1 MATHVE
7 DSVDPVRDLEIIRD
21 ELRLKARRR
30 GMQREDA
37 ERGCR
42 ERMQSIAKR
51 CRAMQSDVERC
62 RAMMQRGDAER

>member
-1 MATHVE
+1 MRTFEETADGDMATHVE

-42 ERMQSIAKR
+42 ERM
-51 CRAMQSDVERC
+51 
-62 RAMMQRGDAER
+62 